1 MVLYRATKD
10 GNIPLSADEEAKI
23 RKDWDDED
31 KKVKVEPKSLEQR
44 ITECEIEVA
53 KLKDK
58 K

>member
-44 ITECEIEVA
+44 IAECEIEVA

>member
-1 MVLYRATKD
+1 MVLYKATKE
-10 GNIPLSADEEAKI
+10 GNIPLSDEEEAKI

-31 KKVKVEPKSLEQR
+31 KKVKVAPKSLEQR
-44 ITECEIEVA
+44 ITDCEIEVA